1 MFFNLDQQSI
11 QQMCDTIHKE
21 QSKLMEE
28 LRDLEDVKQSKKLQA
43 QINAMMIILNNL
55 QKIKNLRRE

>member
-28 LRDLEDVKQSKKLQA
+28 LRDLEDVKQSKKIQA
-43 QINAMMIILNNL
+43 QINSMMIILNNL